1 MTRHTPGRSMARSF
15 KTAEK
20 YRYFICLLIFASYV
34 LVFFHRLCPA
44 VIALE
49 MQEDFGI
56 SGTLL
61 GLLGSTYFYA
71 YAIMQLPTGLMVDS
85 WGPRKTVSVF
95 FVLAA
100 LGSILMGMASNVTM
114 AITGRT
120 LVGVGVST
128 LFVSNFK
135 LLAEWFSPRRFVIM
149 GGIFMSM
156 GGLGALSS
164 SAPLAWISDLIGWRM
179 TLVTVGLLSL
189 FMAALVYAFVRDR
202 PSDMGFPPPFQHQ
215 CGKTNA
221 KIGLIEGLRQVVLA
235 ARFWPISLW
244 AFFATGITFSL
255 GGLWGGPFL
264 MQVYGMSKAAAGG
277 VLSMFA
283 LALIIGGPLLSW
295 TANRAGRKPVIVGC
309 SITLTAVFAI
319 LYAYTDRLSPA
330 HLYILFFCFC
340 LAGAAPGPV
349 IAAVSKELFPIDIAG
364 TSVGA
369 VNLFPF
375 FGGAFFQ
382 VFIGAILNRN
392 GLSGAGYAVS
402 GYREMFL
409 VCLIGAV
416 ISLIVSLF
424 LRETLGRTN

>member
-1 MTRHTPGRSMARSF
+1 MSKHNPGRSAARNPIS
-15 KTAEK
+15 AEK
-20 YRYFICLLIFASYV
+20 YRYLICLLIFASYV

-49 MQEDFGI
+49 MQADFGV
-56 SGTLL
+56 GGALL

-85 WGPRKTVSVF
+85 WGPRKTVSAF

-100 LGSILMGMASNVTM
+100 LGSIIMGMASNV
-114 AITGRT
+114 AIAMIGRT

-128 LFVSNFK
+128 VFVSNFK
-135 LLAEWFSPRRFVIM
+135 LLAEWFTPRRFVIM
-149 GGIFMSM
+149 GGIFMAM
-156 GGLGALSS
+156 GGLGALSA

-179 TLVTVGLLSL
+179 TLVTVGLFSL
-189 FMAALVYAFVRDR
+189 IMALLVYAFVRNR
-202 PSDMGFPPPFQHQ
+202 PSDMGFPPPVQPQ
-215 CGKTNA
+215 CEKSND
-221 KIGLIEGLRQVVLA
+221 KIGLIDGLRQVVLA

-244 AFFATGITFSL
+244 PFFATGIAFSL

-295 TANRAGRKPVIVGC
+295 IANRAGRKPVIIGC
-309 SITLTAVFAI
+309 SIMLTAVFAI

-382 VFIGAILNRN
+382 VFIGAILSRN
-392 GLSGAGYAVS
+392 GLNGSGYALS

-409 VCLIGAV
+409 VCLTGAV
-416 ISLIVSLF
+416 ISLIVALF
-424 LRETLGRTN
+424 LRETLGRTK